1 MAAEVLEHGTLQVRR
16 PNREHLMAIRRGEFE
31 YETLMAQAEDKLL
44 EIDRLFAKSSL
55 PELPDKSKIER
66 LLISVRVDWY
76 RPV

>member
-1 MAAEVLEHGTLQVRR
+1 
-16 PNREHLMAIRRGEFE
+16 MAIRRGEFE

>member
-1 MAAEVLEHGTLQVRR
+1 
-16 PNREHLMAIRRGEFE
+16 MAIRRGEFE

-44 EIDRLFAKSSL
+44 EIDRLYSKSSL